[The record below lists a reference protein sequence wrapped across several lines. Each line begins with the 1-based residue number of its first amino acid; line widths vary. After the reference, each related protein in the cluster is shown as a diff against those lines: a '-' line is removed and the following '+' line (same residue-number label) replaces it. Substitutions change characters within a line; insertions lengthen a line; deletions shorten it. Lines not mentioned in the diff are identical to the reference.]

1 MYNVMKEHLGR
12 GGYRLCEAQEKIN
25 KLWIM
30 GSLTD
35 EQRDE
40 LHDMARGNAAAANE
54 VDVMAKLAE
63 LEGRIRVLE
72 EGGAAQQPGET
83 YQVYV
88 PGKWYYAGDLVLYEE
103 KEYICTAPDGMVCV
117 WSPTTGRK
125 TTKSCCCQT
134 GPSDRR

>member
-63 LEGRIRVLE
+63 IESRLRALEH
-72 EGGAAQQPGET
+72 GGAAQQPGET
-83 YQVYV
+83 YQTYV
-88 PGKWYYAGDLVLYEE
+88 PGKWYYAGDRVTHGGAAYECIAPE
-103 KEYICTAPDGMVCV
+103 GQVCT
-117 WSPTTGRK
+117 WSPEEYPAYWTRIN
-125 TTKSCCCQT
+125 
-134 GPSDRR
+134 

>member
-1 MYNVMKEHLGR
+1 MYNVMKEHLSR

-40 LHDMARGNAAAANE
+40 LLDMARGNAAAGNE

-63 LEGRIRVLE
+63 FEVRIRALE
-72 EGGAAQQPGET
+72 QGKQDGQNGEAVGEYPAYT
-83 YQVYV
+83 
-88 PGKWYYAGDLVLYEE
+88 PGKWYYAGDRVTHGGGAYECIAPE
-103 KEYICTAPDGMVCV
+103 GQVCT
-117 WSPTTGRK
+117 WSPEEYPAYWTRIN
-125 TTKSCCCQT
+125 
-134 GPSDRR
+134 